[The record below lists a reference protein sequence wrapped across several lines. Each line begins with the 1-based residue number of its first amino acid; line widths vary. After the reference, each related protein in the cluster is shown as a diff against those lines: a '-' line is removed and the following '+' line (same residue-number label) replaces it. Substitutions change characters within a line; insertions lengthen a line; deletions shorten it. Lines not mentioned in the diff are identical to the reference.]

1 MRTLVAAA
9 VALALVTSAPG
20 IGGQG
25 SNAPHRFLFSYFT
38 GNGED
43 GLHLASSADGLAW
56 TPLNAGRSFLTS
68 NVGSKLMRDPS
79 IVLGPDERF
88 HLVWTTGWWDKSIGV
103 AHSGDLVTWSEP
115 REIPVMAHEPAALNA
130 WAPELF
136 YDAAAGEYL
145 IVWATTIPGRFPAT
159 DETGNVEKQGKLN
172 HRLYY
177 VTTKDFTTYSAAKL
191 FFDDGFNA
199 IDGTVVE
206 AAPGRFALVVKDETE
221 RPVARKHLKL
231 AFAPR
236 PQGPFGSASAA
247 ISPDWVEGPSVLR
260 VDDAWLLYF
269 DEYTRQRYGGLR
281 STDFAAWTNVSE
293 RLRFPKAPG
302 TGPRLRRRGPS
313 STGCGY
319 WDGSCFSTNAATTG
333 WRPAMVSAASAPSAA
348 AASSTSEIHS
358 ASAVSR
364 CTTCIQ
370 TGASSRTFR
379 KPNPSC
385 TAASA
390 AATLPA

>member
-1 MRTLVAAA
+1 
-9 VALALVTSAPG
+9 
-20 IGGQG
+20 
-25 SNAPHRFLFSYFT
+25 
-38 GNGED
+38 
-43 GLHLASSADGLAW
+43 
-56 TPLNAGRSFLTS
+56 
-68 NVGSKLMRDPS
+68 MRDPS

-88 HLVWTTGWWDKSIGV
+88 HLVWTTGWWDKGIGI
-103 AHSGDLVTWSEP
+103 AHSGDLVTWSET

-199 IDGTVVE
+199 IDGTVIE

-269 DEYTRQRYGGLR
+269 DEYTRKRYGVLR

-293 RLRFPKAPG
+293 RLRFPEGARHGTAFAAPRAVID
-302 TGPRLRRRGPS
+302 RLRLLGR
-313 STGCGY
+313 
-319 WDGSCFSTNAATTG
+319 
-333 WRPAMVSAASAPSAA
+333 
-348 AASSTSEIHS
+348 
-358 ASAVSR
+358 
-364 CTTCIQ
+364 
-370 TGASSRTFR
+370 
-379 KPNPSC
+379 
-385 TAASA
+385 
-390 AATLPA
+390 